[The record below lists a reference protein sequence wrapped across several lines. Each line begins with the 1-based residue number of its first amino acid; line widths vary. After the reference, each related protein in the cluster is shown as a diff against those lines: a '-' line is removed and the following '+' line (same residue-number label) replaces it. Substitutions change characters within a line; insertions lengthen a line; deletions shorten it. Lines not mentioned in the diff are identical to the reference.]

1 MKMNHKSDTGGAKTG
16 PGEANTGP
24 LTQPVNIWRREGR
37 PVDENPYPS
46 NAFQVAR
53 LPRRITARK
62 QVVQVITSTRR
73 IIQTDPDRHQI
84 EGSPVS
90 LADLNTAEAILLDP
104 TRRILEELLEHAEE
118 RPALEHL
125 QVLAQE
131 VENNLEM
138 QGPLI
143 VDPGYLSRP
152 GSREILQGW
161 ARQLLRQ
168 ALEAEIQ
175 PDPSFGALETALVP
189 PFGWQEE
196 D

>member
-1 MKMNHKSDTGGAKTG
+1 MNHKSDTGGPKTG
-16 PGEANTGP
+16 PGEANTGS

-46 NAFQVAR
+46 NAFQMAR
-53 LPRRITARK
+53 LPRRITVRK

-84 EGSPVS
+84 EGRPVT

-104 TRRILEELLEHAEE
+104 ERRILEELLEHVEE
-118 RPALEHL
+118 KPPLEHL
-125 QVLAQE
+125 QALAQE
-131 VENNLEM
+131 VESSLNRQE
-138 QGPLI
+138 PL
-143 VDPGYLSRP
+143 VMDPEYLSRP
-152 GSREILQGW
+152 GSREILQRW